1 MKYCKEKKERDIF
14 LNNQTY
20 KYIPTYIHTHTH
32 THDVACFNGKLP
44 TPLNIQYLSFA
55 YNMLI

>member
-1 MKYCKEKKERDIF
+1 MKCCKEKKEEDIL

-20 KYIPTYIHTHTH
+20 KYIHTYIN
-32 THDVACFNGKLP
+32 THDIACFNGKLP